1 MQKKAL
7 FLRVLCALVI
17 VLLVIPWSCLAEE
30 TASTRWAD
38 AADEIDKFLDAA
50 FEAYLDGD
58 AAAAYDNVS
67 NAYFRVYETTG
78 FERQTMS
85 YISGN
90 RKNAVEMQFSACKA
104 AVKKENQTTETKTAV
119 RSALS
124 KLKAMIREDG
134 NKLAAMQGGV
144 QSETKYYKR
153 GELAATDPYAE
164 YSADPNAAAKY
175 ENWYEAATLVK
186 ELLDTAYMGYLD
198 KDFDAA
204 QDNLNTAYYSV
215 YEESGL
221 SHAIYT
227 DLSIKERQTVEKNF
241 SDLRG
246 LVASGAEKYQKNK
259 YRTTTDKAK
268 NNILKYAKTIDT
280 KKAEAKAAEAGEASE
295 TAEENAAAEEKQSDP
310 KLLTFLG
317 AFGIIV
323 REGLEAILV
332 IAAIIAYLVKSGNSR
347 SVRNVYIGAIA
358 GIAASFV
365 AAFILSWAKQAFV
378 GAGVAQEVIEGITA
392 LIAVC
397 VLFYV
402 SNWMISKAEAANWS
416 RFIDGKVQSSV
427 EQGSTFALAFTAFL
441 SVFREGA
448 EVVLFYQPMLS
459 EGNPGMVWAGF
470 GTGCVLLVFVYL
482 AITKLSIR
490 LPLKVFFTATSI
502 LMAIMCV
509 SFLGSGIKELAE
521 GNVFDL
527 TLRVPGIPEN
537 DVIQIFGIYPWLETL
552 VPQLILSIILL
563 VTFMMAHYRGK
574 INALKLQLAQAI
586 QACQAAEA
594 DQATQVAETTQAD
607 QAAQTV
613 EPAQS

>member
-1 MQKKAL
+1 MQRKV
-7 FLRVLCALVI
+7 FFRVLCILVI
-17 VLLVIPWSCLAEE
+17 ALLAVPWAATGEE
-30 TASTRWAD
+30 DVSTRWAD
-38 AADEIDKFLDAA
+38 ASDEIDRFLDAA

-58 AAAAYDNVS
+58 PAAAYSNVS

-104 AVKKENQTTETKTAV
+104 AVKKENETTETKIAV
-119 RSALS
+119 RSALA

-144 QSETKYYKR
+144 QSETKYYLR
-153 GELAATDPYAE
+153 GEKVSSDPYAE
-164 YSADPNAAAKY
+164 YSADPNAASKY
-175 ENWYEAATLVK
+175 ASRYEAATLVK
-186 ELLDTAYMGYLD
+186 ELLDTAYMAYLD

-204 QDNLNTAYYSV
+204 ADNLNTAYYSV

-221 SHAIYT
+221 DHAIYT
-227 DLSIKERQTVEKNF
+227 DLSIQERQAMEKSF
-241 SDLRG
+241 SDLRS
-246 LVASGAEKYQKNK
+246 LTASGAEKYQKNK

-268 NNILKYAKTIDT
+268 NNVLKFAKAIDT
-280 KKAEAKAAEAGEASE
+280 KAAEAKAAEAGESDAAAAESE
-295 TAEENAAAEEKQSDP
+295 AAEEKQSDP

-347 SVRNVYIGAIA
+347 SVKNVYIGGAA
-358 GIAASFV
+358 GIAASF
-365 AAFILSWAKQAFV
+365 AAAAVLAWAKQAFV
-378 GAGVAQEVIEGITA
+378 GAGLAQEIIEGITA

-402 SNWMISKAEAANWS
+402 SNWMISKAEAASWS

-427 EQGSTFALAFTAFL
+427 EQGSAFALAFTAFL

-470 GTGCVLLVFVYL
+470 GAGCVLLVFVYL
-482 AITKLSIR
+482 AITKLSIK
-490 LPLKVFFTATSI
+490 LPIKVFFTATSI
-502 LMAIMCV
+502 LMAVMCV

-552 VPQLILSIILL
+552 VPQLILAVILL
-563 VTFMMAHYRGK
+563 VTFMIAHYRGK
-574 INALKLQLAQAI
+574 MNALKAQI
-586 QACQAAEA
+586 S
-594 DQATQVAETTQAD
+594 
-607 QAAQTV
+607 
-613 EPAQS
+613 QS

>member
-1 MQKKAL
+1 MSRRSFAWL
-7 FLRVLCALVI
+7 GVTVMLAMLLMNLCAPV
-17 VLLVIPWSCLAEE
+17 LAE
-30 TASTRWAD
+30 ADTRWAD
-38 AADEIDKFLDAA
+38 AADEIDKYLDAA
-50 FEAYLDGD
+50 FESYLDGD
-58 AAAAYDNVS
+58 ASAAYDNVS

-90 RKNAVEMQFSACKA
+90 RKNAVEMQFSVCKSE
-104 AVKKENQTTETKTAV
+104 VKKENTEQDVIVRV
-119 RSALS
+119 RSALV
-124 KLKAMIREDG
+124 KLKSMIREDG
-134 NKLAAMQGGV
+134 NKLAAQQGGA
-144 QSETKYYKR
+144 QSENKWYKR
-153 GELAATDPYAE
+153 GELVSTDPYPE
-164 YSADPNAAAKY
+164 YSADPNAAKKY
-175 ENWYEAATLVK
+175 ESWYEAATLVK

-198 KDFDAA
+198 KDFEAA
-204 QDNLNTAYYSV
+204 SDNLNTAYYSV

-221 SHAIYT
+221 SHKIYT
-227 DLSIKERQTVEKNF
+227 DLSQGDRQNMEAQF
-241 SDLRG
+241 SNLRS
-246 LVASGAEKYQKNK
+246 LVATAAEKYQKNK

-268 NNILKYAKTIDT
+268 NTVLKLARRIDEQE
-280 KKAEAKAAEAGEASE
+280 AEAKAA
-295 TAEENAAAEEKQSDP
+295 AAAEAGQTEEAVEEEKPSDP
-310 KLLTFLG
+310 RLLTFLG

-332 IAAIIAYLVKSGNSR
+332 IAAIIAYLKKSGNPNKSLK
-347 SVRNVYIGAIA
+347 NVYIGAVC

-365 AAFILSWAKQAFV
+365 AAAVLAWAKRAFTS
-378 GAGVAQEVIEGITA
+378 AGMAQEIIEGITA

-402 SNWMISKAEAANWS
+402 SNWMISKAEAASWS
-416 RFIDGKVQSSV
+416 RYIDGRVQSSL
-427 EQGSTFALAFTAFL
+427 EQGSSFALAFTAFL

-470 GTGCVLLVFVYL
+470 GVGCVVLVFVYL
-482 AITKLSIR
+482 AITKLSVR

-502 LMAIMCV
+502 LMAVMCV

-527 TLRVPGIPEN
+527 SLRVPGIPEN
-537 DVIQIFGIYPWLETL
+537 DVIQVFGIYPYLETL

-574 INALKLQLAQAI
+574 LDAQK
-586 QACQAAEA
+586 AEYEA
-594 DQATQVAETTQAD
+594 KIEAMCAEYATKN
-607 QAAQTV
+607 
-613 EPAQS
+613 